1 MYRLADPWASGCDDL
16 FGALMPI
23 GLLFTPPQLNPA
35 DVSPTPSNRLLACHT
50 VVWLWSL
57 VLLLPRH
64 SQQLPSRP
72 QQSGIL
78 FGSLQTQ
85 HQSVSGRPSCLPGYP
100 ALLFIGSSDLVVC
113 AFSGQQSLLSAT
125 IDRLSPSLTSLKA
138 TYSRLL
144 RAGTFSLDSPN
155 NKPGR
160 LSRWATWIS
169 T

>member
-1 MYRLADPWASGCDDL
+1 MYRLADPWTSGCDDL
-16 FGALMPI
+16 FGALMPHWT
-23 GLLFTPPQLNPA
+23 FVYSPQLNPA
-35 DVSPTPSNRLLACHT
+35 AVSPTPSNRLLACHT

-57 VLLLPRH
+57 VLLPRH
-64 SQQLPSRP
+64 SQQLPPRP
-72 QQSGIL
+72 QQSDIL

-85 HQSVSGRPSCLPGYP
+85 HQSVSGRPSCLPSYP

-125 IDRLSPSLTSLKA
+125 IDRLSPSLTSRKA
-138 TYSRLL
+138 ARFRLFP
-144 RAGTFSLDSPN
+144 AGTVSLDSPN